1 MTSPTTLPRRRR
13 SSRRRFWVIAIAV
26 LLFLLLTSLRS
37 IAGFYTD
44 YLWFKEVHLTGV
56 FRGVLGTQI
65 FLAVTFTLVF
75 FILCY
80 ANLFIVDRVAP
91 RFRGVGPED
100 ELVQRYREIMG
111 PHTGKVR
118 IAVAG
123 FFALVTGVGTSSH
136 WNDFLL
142 FRNATSFGQKD
153 PQFNRDA
160 GFFVFQLPFL
170 RFLTDWLFVAIVIIT
185 FITVVLHYLAGS
197 IRLQAQ
203 TNRVTPQVKAHV
215 SVLLGALALV
225 KAVQYYLD
233 RFELDLSTSHVVHG
247 ATYTAVHAQLP
258 AKSLL
263 IVISIAAAALFI
275 ANIWIRGWT
284 FPVIAVALWALV
296 GILVGGAYPA
306 FIQKVRVEPNE
317 AQRERPFI
325 NRNIS
330 ATRFAYNVN
339 NVKEQPFPAGATLNA
354 GDVQRN
360 SQTIRNVRL
369 WDPSPTIAAQTYQ
382 RL

>member
-13 SSRRRFWVIAIAV
+13 SGRRRFWIIAVLV

-65 FLAVTFTLVF
+65 FLAVTFTLLF
-75 FILCY
+75 FVLCFI
-80 ANLFIVDRVAP
+80 NLFIVDRVAP

-111 PHTGKVR
+111 PHTVKIR
-118 IAVAG
+118 IVVAG

-142 FRNATSFGQKD
+142 FRNATSFGIKD
-153 PQFNRDA
+153 PQFKRDA
-160 GFFVFQLPFL
+160 GFFVFQLPFMK
-170 RFLTDWLFVAIVIIT
+170 FVTDWLFVAIVIIT

-203 TNRVTPQVKAHV
+203 TNRVTPEVEPHV

-225 KAVQYYLD
+225 KPMQYYLD
-233 RFELDLSTSHVVHG
+233 RF
-247 ATYTAVHAQLP
+247 
-258 AKSLL
+258 
-263 IVISIAAAALFI
+263 
-275 ANIWIRGWT
+275 
-284 FPVIAVALWALV
+284 
-296 GILVGGAYPA
+296 
-306 FIQKVRVEPNE
+306 
-317 AQRERPFI
+317 
-325 NRNIS
+325 
-330 ATRFAYNVN
+330 
-339 NVKEQPFPAGATLNA
+339 
-354 GDVQRN
+354 
-360 SQTIRNVRL
+360 
-369 WDPSPTIAAQTYQ
+369 
-382 RL
+382 

>member
-13 SSRRRFWVIAIAV
+13 SSRRRFWIIAVLV

-44 YLWFKEVHLTGV
+44 YLWFKEVGLTGV

-65 FLAVTFTLVF
+65 FLAVTFTLLF

-80 ANLFIVDRVAP
+80 ANLFIVDRLAP
-91 RFRGVGPED
+91 RFRGIGPED

-118 IAVAG
+118 LVVAA

-136 WNDFLL
+136 WNDYLM
-142 FRNATSFGQKD
+142 FRNASSFGVKD

-160 GFFVFQLPFL
+160 GVFVFQLPFL
-170 RFLTDWLFVAIVIIT
+170 KFVCDWFFVAIVIIT

-197 IRLQAQ
+197 IRLQAPS
-203 TNRVTPQVKAHV
+203 NRVTPQVKAHV

-263 IVISIAAAALFI
+263 IIISITAAGLFI
-275 ANIWIRGWT
+275 ANIWLRGWT
-284 FPVIAVALWALV
+284 LPVIAVGLWALV
-296 GILVGGAYPA
+296 GLLAGAAYPA
-306 FIQKVRVEPNE
+306 FIQKVKVEPNE
-317 AQRERPFI
+317 AQRERTYI
-325 NRNIS
+325 DRNIT
-330 ATRFAYNVN
+330 ATRYALGLKDVS
-339 NVKEQPFPAGATLNA
+339 VQSFPADTTLSPGDLASNA
-354 GDVQRN
+354 
-360 SQTIRNVRL
+360 STLRNVRL
-369 WDPSPTIAAQTYQ
+369 WDP
-382 RL
+382 L